1 MATLT
6 PQRGRS
12 RGAANTPS
20 TNGHGQIQVEP
31 LIADWPQWQQTLAT
45 RRRPKSWASVI
56 GDSAAL
62 SWGRANFVETFDSL
76 AAELAVEKLA
86 AWNAAPPQEHATEEA
101 VSGLQAAVSLAVLA
115 QHAAAEVWQA
125 ALRKLLATC
134 QDARALEPGVAQA
147 LAAAELPLV
156 LVQAFPELPV
166 CAELAGPAIQELDR
180 SLAAVLDPRGTPAAV
195 WWNELP
201 ALVASWTRVRKLT
214 AALGLA
220 WPTDAEARW
229 RALLPQL
236 VRLIK
241 PNHQQTV
248 TGFIWSREL
257 LEALITSTP
266 SARSQR
272 IARENWN
279 LDPAEASGRPLS
291 AISAAHAAEDLR
303 CAVLWSDWSP
313 RAPRLAVAYSDR
325 ACRLDVSVGGVT
337 LLRGAANPLIKIDQ
351 QPLAI
356 DSDWEQICW
365 QSDAD
370 VDYLELEVDLTS
382 GWRLQRHLFLA
393 REDRLLLV
401 ADALL
406 GEQAALL
413 EYELP
418 LPLADAE
425 FEPAKETTEGW
436 LTAKRRQ
443 FSVVPLALPE
453 WQSASRGGRLT
464 AQPGTLRHTLS
475 AHGRTLF
482 APLLVD
488 LDTTRSRQPL
498 TWRQLTVAETRVIQ
512 KPDVAVGYRAQ
523 LGRQQWI
530 VYRSLGERANRTLLG
545 HNTAYEFVV
554 ARFLRTGH
562 VDTLLQIE

>member
-12 RGAANTPS
+12 RGAANSPS
-20 TNGHGQIQVEP
+20 SNGRGPVHVEP
-31 LIADWPQWQQTLAT
+31 LLADWPQWQHTLAT
-45 RRRPKSWASVI
+45 RRRPKSWASVM
-56 GDSAAL
+56 GDSAPL
-62 SWGRANFVETFDSL
+62 SWGRFDSLETFDSL
-76 AAELAVEKLA
+76 AGNVAAEKLA
-86 AWNAAPPQEHATEEA
+86 AWNAALPQGNAAEEA
-101 VSGLQAAVSLAVLA
+101 
-115 QHAAAEVWQA
+115 AAALQVAASLVGLAKHASAETWQA
-125 ALRKLLATC
+125 GLRKLLATW

-156 LVQAFPELPV
+156 LAQAFPELPS
-166 CAELAGPAIQELDR
+166 CAELAGPAMQELDR
-180 SLAAVLDPRGTPAAV
+180 NLSAVLDSRGTPAAI
-195 WWNELP
+195 WWSDLP

-214 AALGLA
+214 TALGLG

-241 PNHQQTV
+241 PNHEQAV
-248 TGFIWSREL
+248 TGFVWPRAL
-257 LEALITSTP
+257 LEALISATP

-279 LDPAEASGRPLS
+279 LGPVEASGRPLS

-313 RAPRLAVAYSDR
+313 RAPRLAVAYAER
-325 ACRLDVSVGGVT
+325 ECRLDVSVGGVT
-337 LLRGAANPLIKIDQ
+337 LLRGAANPAIKFDG

-370 VDYLELEVDLTS
+370 VDYLELEVDLTA
-382 GWRLQRHLFLA
+382 GWRLQRHLLLA
-393 REDRLLLV
+393 RADRILLI

-406 GEQAALL
+406 GEQPAQLD
-413 EYELP
+413 YELS
-418 LPLADAE
+418 LPLAEAE

-436 LTAKRRQ
+436 LMAKRRQ
-443 FSVVPLALPE
+443 FSIVPLALPE
-453 WQSASRGGRLT
+453 WQSAARGGRLT
-464 AQPGTLRHTLS
+464 AQPGTLRHALS
-475 AHGRTLF
+475 TQGKTLF

-523 LGRQQWI
+523 FGRQQWI

-554 ARFLRTGH
+554 ARFLRTGQ